1 MDVLNILACMGVL
14 LLHCTNQEIHDF
26 SGRLSFNWFF
36 GLLTHSFMLWPVDVF
51 FMLSGFTLIRQTFG
65 GVRAFFSRRIKRL
78 LLPVLFGNTVYMLI
92 SMRGCFMQGVYPDSL
107 LLILDD
113 FVSFKYNSFLY

>member
-26 SGRLSFNWFF
+26 SGRLSFNWFL

-51 FMLSGFTLIRQTFG
+51 FMLSGFTLIRQHSG
-65 GVRAFFSRRIKRL
+65 GGKSILFKKNKKAFATSLVLEYGIYAYINAWLLYARRISR
-78 LLPVLFGNTVYMLI
+78 FSITNT
-92 SMRGCFMQGVYPDSL
+92 R
-107 LLILDD
+107 
-113 FVSFKYNSFLY
+113 